1 MPSLRLPACLLAGL
15 VFLSAAAQ
23 ARAPLVLLTDF
34 GTQDG
39 AVSAMKGVAYGVS
52 QDLLISDLSHENPSI
67 FAGAYRLYQAEQ
79 FWPVDTVF
87 VAVVD
92 PGVGTQ
98 RLSIALKTRTGH
110 YFVGPNNGLLSL
122 VAERDGIEALRRIDE
137 RVNRRPGSEESHTF
151 HGRDVFAYTG
161 ARLAAGVISFEQVG
175 PALSPQ
181 ALISIPYR
189 KPRRTGDTVSG
200 IIPVL
205 DVQFGNVW
213 TNIPKSL
220 FDQLHV
226 ALGAPLHVRIY
237 HGDQLVDD
245 SQAPYQRTF
254 GDVPVGKPLVYINS
268 LLNLAVALNLKSYA
282 ATHKIDSGPDWTIEI
297 GKAAPE
303 DEVMHDLVLR
313 NGTVYDGSGKSPY
326 AGEVAIDADRITY
339 VGPPRKLA
347 ARTEIDVKGQAI
359 APGFI
364 NMLAHPEESLF
375 ADGRALS
382 DLQQGV
388 TLEVMGEFSMGPLN
402 QKMAQLA
409 VQRQDDIKYPVTW
422 SRLGEYLE
430 TLERRGISPN
440 VASFVGAS
448 TVRTFVLGE
457 ADVQPSPSQLEQMRA
472 LVQRAM
478 EDGALGLTTMLIY
491 APASYAKTPELIAL
505 ARESA
510 RCGGMYTVHMRSEGD
525 RIESALQETIDIA
538 DASGAPAEIYHL
550 KVAGKDNWGKL
561 DRVIA
566 MIEKARAA
574 GVRISADMYTYT
586 AGATGLDAAMPL
598 WVQDGGLEAWIARL
612 KDPAVRARV
621 IAEMRDPHPAAWENL
636 LGAAGADG
644 TVLLAF
650 KNPKLKPLTG
660 KSLAEVAKMRGV
672 SPQDAAIDLVIE
684 DGSRVGIA
692 YFLMNEDNVRRQVA
706 LPWISFGSDESG
718 DAPEGVFLLSAA
730 HPRAYGNFAR
740 VFAQYVR
747 KDHALSI
754 EEAVRKLTSLPA
766 DNLSLPDRG
775 RLKGGAFA
783 DIVVFDPGTIQD
795 HATYAKPHQ
804 LSSGVSYV
812 IVNGKWAIKDGN
824 PTAAASGRV
833 VRGRAWT
840 GAAAQGGCRSAA
852 NDWTWSK

>member
-1 MPSLRLPACLLAGL
+1 VIQFFSAGSFAFLGLAL
-15 VFLSAAAQ
+15 AAA
-23 ARAPLVLLTDF
+23 PT
-34 GTQDG
+34 
-39 AVSAMKGVAYGVS
+39 AV
-52 QDLLISDLSHENPSI
+52 
-67 FAGAYRLYQAEQ
+67 
-79 FWPVDTVF
+79 
-87 VAVVD
+87 
-92 PGVGTQ
+92 
-98 RLSIALKTRTGH
+98 
-110 YFVGPNNGLLSL
+110 
-122 VAERDGIEALRRIDE
+122 
-137 RVNRRPGSEESHTF
+137 
-151 HGRDVFAYTG
+151 
-161 ARLAAGVISFEQVG
+161 LAA
-175 PALSPQ
+175 A
-181 ALISIPYR
+181 AD
-189 KPRRTGDTVSG
+189 TGG
-200 IIPVL
+200 
-205 DVQFGNVW
+205 
-213 TNIPKSL
+213 
-220 FDQLHV
+220 
-226 ALGAPLHVRIY
+226 
-237 HGDQLVDD
+237 
-245 SQAPYQRTF
+245 
-254 GDVPVGKPLVYINS
+254 
-268 LLNLAVALNLKSYA
+268 
-282 ATHKIDSGPDWTIEI
+282 
-297 GKAAPE
+297 
-303 DEVMHDLVLR
+303 MHDLVLR
-313 NGTVYDGSGKSPY
+313 NGTIYDGSGKTPY
-326 AGEVAIDADRITY
+326 AGEIAIDADRITY
-339 VGPPRKLA
+339 VGPPRKLS

-364 NMLAHPEESLF
+364 NMLAHPEDSLF

-402 QKMAQLA
+402 EKMTQLM
-409 VQRQDDIKYPVTW
+409 VERQEDIKYPVTW
-422 SRLGEYLE
+422 STLGGYLE

-457 ADVQPSPSQLEQMRA
+457 GDVQPSPSQLEQMRS
-472 LVQRAM
+472 LVHRAM

-505 ARESA
+505 AGESA

-538 DASGAPAEIYHL
+538 QASGAPAEIYHL
-550 KVAGKDNWGKL
+550 KIAGKDNWGKL

-566 MIEKARAA
+566 VIEKARAA

-598 WVQDGGLEAWIARL
+598 WVQDGGLETWIERL
-612 KDPAVRARV
+612 KDPAIRARV

-644 TVLLAF
+644 TLLLAF

-692 YFLMNEDNVRRQVA
+692 YFLMNEDNIRRQVA
-706 LPWISFGSDESG
+706 LPWVSFGSDEAG

-754 EEAVRKLTSLPA
+754 EEAVHKLTSLPA

-775 RLKGGAFA
+775 RLKSGAFA
-783 DIVVFDPGTIQD
+783 DIVVFDPSTIQD
-795 HATYAKPHQ
+795 HATYDKPHQ
-804 LSSGVSYV
+804 LSSGVSFV
-812 IVNGKWAIKDGN
+812 IVNGKMAIKDGK
-824 PTAAASGRV
+824 PTGAASGRA

-840 GAAAQGGCRSAA
+840 GAPRGGCRSTAKE
-852 NDWTWSK
+852 WTWIK